1 MDKTKME
8 SLSSQRDRARR
19 DPIFFA
25 NEFLGMPLHDGQ
37 TKYLRMTCLG
47 VPEIV
52 ERLNTGNYEDLED
65 LKKFLDEVIPGDQ
78 HALIRRF
85 LLSCANRWGKSA
97 VISILQLWYLFN
109 KFGIK
114 TNTDAEW
121 FDIEYRTA
129 NIAPYSSLTEP
140 VFQAMK
146 AIMTSS
152 YPIRGEDGMMTTNKC
167 QIEWFYLEERTLNS
181 PPYKLF
187 FANNSYI
194 EHLSLMGGK
203 GDNLQGKPYG
213 LITYDEAPR
222 SDHLQMELDNSV
234 LGRLLD
240 WTAALHLLGT
250 PDQDSNSLLYY
261 NDLYKE
267 GLVGI
272 KSSYTQEGSIY
283 ENKFMTRTQIAEH
296 EQMLDGNPLKDQMLL
311 GKFIFGTQTIFPGQD
326 ILDAEDES
334 LNDGVR
340 YEEGHKYILGVDTA
354 IGSDEMV
361 YQVLDTT
368 TKPYRRVWCDA
379 VKGASRSPQMHL
391 NALCNLVDSYRH
403 NGNLNLIIETFNGES
418 ARFYE
423 DLPPYIKV
431 ISHTFGTWQ
440 PSKIHTENKNPTPS
454 RTAQVKKAD
463 ILVALKKLLAAHELK
478 IPKGDYELIKQLQIY
493 KEDDK
498 KLPTDRL
505 IALALVAWLAEDLS
519 KKADSLQLIDL

>member
-1 MDKTKME
+1 ME
-8 SLSSQRDRARR
+8 ALSVQRDRARR
-19 DPIFFA
+19 DPVFFA
-25 NEFLGMPLHDGQ
+25 NEFLGMRLHEGQ
-37 TKYLRMTCLG
+37 VKYLEKAVQG
-47 VPEIV
+47 VPEYAG
-52 ERLNTGNYEDLED
+52 EN
-65 LKKFLDEVIPGDQ
+65 P
-78 HALIRRF
+78 LIRRF

-97 VISILQLWYLFN
+97 VISVLQLWYLFN
-109 KFGIK
+109 KFGIR

-152 YPIRGEDGMMTTNKC
+152 YPIRDENGVMTTNKC
-167 QIEWFYLEERTLNS
+167 QIEWFYLEDRTLNS

-240 WTAALHLLGT
+240 WTAPLHLLGT

-267 GLVGI
+267 GLVGLN
-272 KSSYTQEGSIY
+272 SSYTQEGSIY
-283 ENKFMTRTQIAEH
+283 ENKFMTRQQIVEH
-296 EQMLDGNPLKDQMLL
+296 EQMLDGNPLKDQMLH

-326 ILDAEDES
+326 ILDAEDET
-334 LNDGVR
+334 LNDGER
-340 YEEGHKYILGVDTA
+340 YKEGHKYVIGVDTA

-361 YQVLDTT
+361 YHVLDVTL
-368 TKPYRRVWCDA
+368 KPYRKVWTDA

-391 NALCNLVDSYRH
+391 NALCNLFDAYRDDT
-403 NGNLNLIIETFNGES
+403 NNVQVIIETFNGES

-431 ISHTFGTWQ
+431 VTHTLGTWQ
-440 PSKIHTENKNPTPS
+440 PSRIHTENKNPAPN
-454 RTAQVKKAD
+454 RTAQIKKAD
-463 ILVALKKLLAAHELK
+463 ILVALKKLLAAKELK
-478 IPKGDYELIKQLQIY
+478 IPKTDYELIKQLQIY

-505 IALALVAWLAEDLS
+505 IALALAAWLAEDLA
-519 KKADSLQLIDL
+519 KKTQGLVLIDL

>member
-1 MDKTKME
+1 
-8 SLSSQRDRARR
+8 
-19 DPIFFA
+19 
-25 NEFLGMPLHDGQ
+25 MPLHEGQ
-37 TKYLRMTCLG
+37 VKYLTKAVQG
-47 VPEIV
+47 VAE
-52 ERLNTGNYEDLED
+52 LTGDGPLT
-65 LKKFLDEVIPGDQ
+65 
-78 HALIRRF
+78 RRF

-97 VISILQLWYLFN
+97 VISVLQLWYLFN

-114 TNTDAEW
+114 AERSDAW

-152 YPIRGEDGMMTTNKC
+152 YPIRDSETGMMTTNKC
-167 QIEWFYLEERTLNS
+167 QIEWFYLEERTINS
-181 PPYKLF
+181 PPYKLY

-240 WTAALHLLGT
+240 WTAPLHLLGT

-272 KSSYTQEGSIY
+272 NSSYTQEGSVY
-283 ENKFMTRTQIAEH
+283 ENTFMTKAQIAEH
-296 EQMLDGNPLKDQMLL
+296 EQMLADNPLRDQMLH

-326 ILDAEDES
+326 ILDAEDDS
-334 LNDGVR
+334 LNDGER
-340 YEEGHKYILGVDTA
+340 YEDGHKYVIGVDTA
-354 IGSDEMV
+354 IGSDEMA
-361 YQVLDTT
+361 YQVLDVTA
-368 TKPYRRVWCDA
+368 KPYRRVWCEA
-379 VKGASRSPQMHL
+379 VKGSSRSPQMHL
-391 NALCNLVDSYRH
+391 NALCNLVDSYRDGD
-403 NGNLNLIIETFNGES
+403 NISMAIETFNGES

-423 DLPPYIKV
+423 DLPPYIK
-431 ISHTFGTWQ
+431 SFTRTMGTWQ
-440 PSKIHTENKNPTPS
+440 PSRLHTENKNPVAARS
-454 RTAQVKKAD
+454 AQVKKAD
-463 ILVALKKLLAAHELK
+463 IIVALKKLLAEKALK
-478 IPKGDYELIKQLQIY
+478 IPKTDYDLIKQLSIY

-505 IALALVAWLAEDLS
+505 IALALAAWLAEDLS
-519 KKADSLQLIDL
+519 KRTAGLQLIDL